1 MRKVI
6 ERIGYEDFEEA
17 CHSKNPN
24 RKSFMCP
31 KCFAEG
37 TIDYG
42 GEFSYEGSY
51 SLGLKFK
58 CSACGSV
65 GVEWYVLEPAE
76 IEIVESSSMDFESDE
91 LNQPIDENY

>member
-17 CHSKNPN
+17 CRNKN
-24 RKSFMCP
+24 KKALSMLCP

-37 TIDYG
+37 TIEYG
-42 GEFSYEGSY
+42 GEFSYKGSY
-51 SLGLKFK
+51 SSGFKFK
-58 CSACGSV
+58 CSNCGAT
-65 GVEWYVLEPAE
+65 GIEWYVLEPAE
-76 IEIVESSSMDFESDE
+76 IEIVEPSTMDVESNE